1 MYLLNENTNDLLG
14 LIRAK
19 MEAKKAPWDKKNPKK
34 YGNSVSKKEKKCKDK
49 KSKHDGKSVLEG
61 KQQLSKGAK
70 VRVKKSHGSA
80 DFVGDTG
87 TVDKY
92 VPFGKY
98 YVKLKKNGRSMV
110 AADDLEMLEDLEIQG
125 AFAIGENVVDVLDRI
140 RLEMMSYDAV
150 NSPAAGESGADNE
163 TDVDAALDLYL
174 DSIVE
179 RLVEKLGASEEQ
191 AVEFIMLMADEME
204 EQGHMPPMPGEGTS
218 DDDVSMWLGA
228 AKTCGF
234 TNQVLDMANAL

>member
-14 LIRAK
+14 RIVAK

-34 YGNSVSKKEKKCKDK
+34 YGSSVSKKEKKCKDK

-61 KQQLSKGAK
+61 GNRRIEISGVFPL
-70 VRVKKSHGSA
+70 
-80 DFVGDTG
+80 GDNT
-87 TVDKY
+87 
-92 VPFGKY
+92 
-98 YVKLKKNGRSMV
+98 L
-110 AADDLEMLEDLEIQG
+110 
-125 AFAIGENVVDVLDRI
+125 DVLERV

-150 NSPAAGESGADNE
+150 NAPAAGESGADNE

-218 DDDVSMWLGA
+218 DDDVSMWLGS